1 MNKLALLVSF
11 TILSCIVIPGCDDD
25 DPVSILESEKFHTF
39 NDAMRELWSDH
50 VLWTRNVITNIIDDL
65 PGTTEAVNRL
75 LQNQDDI
82 GDAIKPY
89 YGDANGE
96 ALTTLLREHITTAA
110 DLLTAAKNGDTN
122 AFNTANAAWYAN
134 ADEIA
139 AFLNSANPEFFPLAD
154 MKAMMKEHLDLT
166 LEEATARLEGNFAA
180 DVAAFDM
187 IFDQIMEMADM
198 LSEGIANQFPEKF

>member
-1 MNKLALLVSF
+1 MKKLFLLMSFAALAFIAV
-11 TILSCIVIPGCDDD
+11 PGCDDD
-25 DPVSILESEKFHTF
+25 SESIFEGEEYRTF
-39 NDAMRELWSDH
+39 SDNMRELWSDH
-50 VLWTRNVITNIIDDL
+50 VYWTRNVITNIIDDL

-75 LQNQDDI
+75 LLNQEDI

-110 DLLTAAKNGDTN
+110 DLLTAAKAGDTP
-122 AFNTANAAWYAN
+122 AFNAANAAWYAN

-139 AFLNSANPEFFPLAD
+139 TFLNTANPEFFPLAH
-154 MKAMMKEHLDLT
+154 MKTMMKEHLDLT
-166 LEEATARLEGNFAA
+166 LEEATARLQGNFAA
-180 DVAAFDM
+180 DVAAFDK
-187 IFDQIMEMADM
+187 IFEQIMEMADM